1 LEQEKE
7 QFEVGVENRFIY
19 EEGAEEIGRGG
30 NCFAK
35 QTGERV
41 MREELSG
48 NQGIRR
54 LGIGGLGIGKNE
66 SGDSRVESSTQ
77 LSLRRLKPPAI
88 SLAISPAIPP
98 RGSRLKQAT
107 PVRSAGASAGEERDW
122 NFWKKIGTNGGAY
135 NEGTRGLRLG
145 FWGIRCLQRIRE
157 G

>member
-41 MREELSG
+41 MREELSENQANRQSG
-48 NQGIRR
+48 NQAIGRSGISG
-54 LGIGGLGIGKNE
+54 LGIGGMGIGGLGIGFMME
-66 SGDSRVESSTQ
+66 
-77 LSLRRLKPPAI
+77 
-88 SLAISPAIPP
+88 
-98 RGSRLKQAT
+98 
-107 PVRSAGASAGEERDW
+107 
-122 NFWKKIGTNGGAY
+122 KIGTNGGAY

-145 FWGIRCLQRIRE
+145 FWGIRCEQRKE
-157 G
+157 GRKEKGERRKEKG